1 MPVSMTSCR
10 PLLRH
15 AETVMQMAI
24 QRRGF
29 ELTEVLHGYLS
40 KRLAYIVSHGA
51 ARIGAG
57 DRAAPHGY
65 RPTLD
70 T

>member
-1 MPVSMTSCR
+1 MPVSMTSCSI
-10 PLLRH
+10 LLRH

-24 QRRGF
+24 HRRGF

-40 KRLAYIVSHGA
+40 KRLACNSSHGA

-57 DRAAPHGY
+57 DRAAPHEY
-65 RPTLD
+65 RPTQD